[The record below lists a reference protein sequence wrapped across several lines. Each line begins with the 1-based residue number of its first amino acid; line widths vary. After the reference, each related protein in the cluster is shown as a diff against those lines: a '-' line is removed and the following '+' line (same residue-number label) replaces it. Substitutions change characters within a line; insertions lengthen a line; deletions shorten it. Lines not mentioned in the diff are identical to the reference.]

1 MTTPEKIEQILNQ
14 NGDTLSD
21 LPKPECYS
29 HEQRADAVGRALRWH
44 GKLQSATDFLLIEF
58 ACHQSDVFE
67 KLVKT
72 HEAKLMTLEDID
84 RIRNMNLCGTWPF
97 NTPPYLWISKRHS
110 PKPENWICWRDIC
123 HILENRDEKLNR
135 ENYGICW
142 RLWTK
147 QPTDE
152 QREAKE
158 WITPQRDI
166 DELLKETQW
175 YIPDMLYE
183 ELKKAVAESCLT
195 FKKPEETLSE
205 CWERG
210 HMVLIP

>member
-1 MTTPEKIEQILNQ
+1 METMI
-14 NGDTLSD
+14 D
-21 LPKPECYS
+21 
-29 HEQRADAVGRALRWH
+29 R
-44 GKLQSATDFLLIEF
+44 
-58 ACHQSDVFE
+58 E
-67 KLVKT
+67 KLLKAIGKAQVANTNTALSFGLMEAHHIILTQEVIPFELAKA

-123 HILENRDEKLNR
+123 HLLENRDEKLNR

-152 QREAKE
+152 QREATE

-166 DELLKETQW
+166 DELLKETQR

-183 ELKKAVAESCLT
+183 ELKKAVTESCLT

-205 CWERG
+205 CWERS